1 MTIRTSLRT
10 RQARVRTEPDGG
22 EKYDFGGKRFTGG
35 VWRDRIVEAGRLPPA
50 SEKFT
55 RCRRE
60 RVLSVHRMSRV
71 LSFARLPEAAVLA
84 LAAALLCTAVGAGY
98 AASKPA
104 ASDTASGART
114 FRLSVSADAM
124 AAAPACAMRMPFYFA
139 ARHGHYPSL
148 MFVPPPVSAIHVR
161 LPLLTVAPAS
171 ISSPVAAPEAPPPR
185 LLR

>member
-1 MTIRTSLRT
+1 MA
-10 RQARVRTEPDGG
+10 ARIAISGG
-22 EKYDFGGKRFTGG
+22 RRFTGG
-35 VWRDRIVEAGRLPPA
+35 AERDRIVEAGRFPPA
-50 SEKFT
+50 SGKFT

-71 LSFARLPEAAVLA
+71 LSFAHLPEAAVLA

-98 AASKPA
+98 AAGKPA
-104 ASDTASGART
+104 APDTASGARA
-114 FRLSVSADAM
+114 FSFSAWADATG
-124 AAAPACAMRMPFYFA
+124 AAPACATSTPFFSP

-148 MFVPPPVSAIHVR
+148 MFVPPPTAAIHVQ

-171 ISSPVAAPEAPPPR
+171 ITSPVAAPEAPPPR